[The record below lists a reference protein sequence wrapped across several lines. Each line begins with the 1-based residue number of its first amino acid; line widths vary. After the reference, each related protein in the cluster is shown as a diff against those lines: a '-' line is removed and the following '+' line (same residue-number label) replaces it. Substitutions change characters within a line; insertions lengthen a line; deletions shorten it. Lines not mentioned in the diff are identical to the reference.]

1 MEYQSETKNCQN
13 CKNDFIIESD
23 DFSFY
28 EKMKVPAPTFCP
40 ECRLIRR
47 LANRE
52 ERSFF
57 KDKCDMCGKDV
68 VSLFSPE
75 SKLIVYCSPCW
86 WSDNWDGTQYGKD
99 YDFSKPFFQQFRE
112 LQQIV
117 PNQATNSRNSTN
129 CKYSHGEIRSKD
141 CVFVFGG
148 FETINCYYCHSPIL
162 SRDSM
167 DSDVIWNSDHA
178 YETVGSNNVY
188 NTKFV
193 YFSDDCIDSSFL
205 FNCIGCSNC
214 FGCINLRNQKY
225 CIWNKQYS
233 KEEYEKEIKK
243 WDLGNHKSINDIKE
257 KFTKLYYNIPRR
269 FASVV
274 KSENVLGDDIKN
286 TKNCMNCFVTRDGVE
301 NCKNIFTCGLL
312 LKDSQDVTF
321 GGNTSQLLYEVSG
334 STQSQR
340 VLFSRC
346 SNNLIDSE
354 YCENIYGGA
363 SLFGCIKLRQ
373 KKYCILNKQYTK
385 EEYQELIPKIK
396 KHMDEMPYI
405 DKKGRLYKYGEFP
418 PIEIS
423 LWAYNETWANK
434 FYPLTKEQALE
445 QGYGWREP
453 TEREYKIDIKSNH
466 LPDNINDVPDKI
478 LDEVIECEH
487 NGQNCGQQCTEVF
500 KILPNELQFYRQMNL
515 ALPHLCPNCRYYER
529 LKMVNPPKL
538 WNRNCMCAGINSEN
552 KKYKNTVHHYH
563 GDNLCSNNF
572 QTAISPNRKEIVY
585 CKECYQSEFI

>member
-1 MEYQSETKNCQN
+1 METRICQN
-13 CKNDFIIESD
+13 CKRDFTIEPE
-23 DFSFY
+23 DFLFY
-28 EKMKVPAPTFCP
+28 EKIKVPAPTFCP

-47 LANRE
+47 LGNRE

-57 KDKCDMCGKDV
+57 KDQCDLCGKEV

-75 SKLIVYCSPCW
+75 SNLTVYCSPCW
-86 WSDNWDGTQYGKD
+86 WSDKWDGTEYGRD
-99 YDFSKPFFQQFRE
+99 YDFSKSFFQQFRE
-112 LQQIV
+112 LQQVV

-148 FETINCYYCHSPIL
+148 YQTINCYYCHSPIL
-162 SRDSM
+162 SRDSI

-178 YETVGSNNVY
+178 YETLSSNNVY

-193 YFSDDCIDSSFL
+193 YFSDDCMDSSFL

-214 FGCINLRNQKY
+214 FGCVNLRNQKY
-225 CIWNKQYS
+225 CIFNKKYS
-233 KEEYEKEIKK
+233 KKEYEEEILKYN
-243 WDLGNHKSINDIKE
+243 LGSYQSVNEIKE
-257 KFTKLYYNIPRR
+257 KFFKLYYNTPRR

-286 TKNCMNCFVTRDGVE
+286 SKNCINCFITRDGVE

-312 LKDSQDVTF
+312 LKDSHDVTF
-321 GGNTSQLLYEVSG
+321 GGDTSELLYEVSG

-340 VLFSRC
+340 VLFARG

-354 YCENIYGGA
+354 YCENIYGGTN
-363 SLFGCIKLRQ
+363 LFGCVKLRQ

-385 EEYQELIPKIK
+385 EEYEELIPKIK
-396 KHMDEMPYI
+396 KHMNEMPYI
-405 DKKGRLYKYGEFP
+405 DEKGIVYKYGEFF

-434 FYPLTKEQALE
+434 FYSLTKEEALE
-445 QGYGWREP
+445 QGYSWRDKIK
-453 TEREYKIDIKSNH
+453 REYNITLKSQD
-466 LPDNINDVPDKI
+466 LPDNIKDVSNLI

-487 NGQNCGQQCTEVF
+487 NGGDCNQQCTEVF
-500 KILPNELQFYRQMNL
+500 KILPNELQFYRQMKL

-529 LKMVNPPKL
+529 LKKVNLPKL
-538 WNRNCMCAGINSEN
+538 YSRKCMCGGLESEN
-552 KKYKNTVHHYH
+552 KEYINTVEHTH
-563 GDNLCSNNF
+563 GGKPCQNQF
-572 QTAISPNRKEIVY
+572 WTAINKDRKEIVY
-585 CKECYQSEFI
+585 CEKCYQAEFI